1 MKKAHLLRCACP
13 TRSNVPQRVRLRL
26 ARPEQIEGS
35 SLARLASETFLID
48 RVRLLIE
55 DTKHRKLILFLV
67 CAVWTSAAY
76 GQTTKLK
83 VAYPTTVGSMAVLWV
98 AKEARLFEKQGLEV
112 ELIYVAG
119 SSKVVQAMLAKEI
132 PISEIAIPAVIQANL
147 AGADLVM
154 LAGPNHKPGQK
165 IMVKP
170 EIKAPENLKGRKIGI
185 TRFGTSDDFLLRYML
200 GQWKIQPERDVALL
214 QMGGSPEIL
223 AGLGSRGIDGGML
236 SSPLHLRA
244 MKLGFSVLA
253 DLSTIGVDYQ
263 GAGVVTTRAYAREN
277 QDIVRRYLRAYVEAL
292 HRLKTDKSFSV
303 KVIGK
308 YTRISEADALEETYQ
323 HYAVKVMPKMPYPTT
338 KGIQMVLDEIGS
350 RDAKAKGLSPGA
362 LIDVHYLKELE
373 QSGFVKNL
381 YGE

>member
-1 MKKAHLLRCACP
+1 MKKAHLLRCARP
-13 TRSNVPQRVRLRL
+13 TRSNVPQRVRLR
-26 ARPEQIEGS
+26 S
-35 SLARLASETFLID
+35 SVFARLASETFLIGL
-48 RVRLLIE
+48 VRLLIGNV
-55 DTKHRKLILFLV
+55 KHLRLILFLLLM
-67 CAVWTSAAY
+67 VWAGAASA
-76 GQTTKLK
+76 QTTKLK
-83 VAYPTTVGSMAVLWV
+83 VAYPTTVGSMAVIWV
-98 AKEARLFEKQGLEV
+98 AKDARLFEKHGLEV

-170 EIKAPENLKGRKIGI
+170 EIKTPENLKGKKIGI
-185 TRFGTSDDFLLRYML
+185 SRFGTSDDFLLRYML
-200 GQWKIQPERDVALL
+200 GQWKIQPDRDVALL

-223 AGLGSRGIDGGML
+223 AGLGSRGIDAGML
-236 SSPLHLRA
+236 ASPLHLRA
-244 MKLGFSVLA
+244 VKLGFSVLV

-263 GAGVVTTRAYAREN
+263 GAGVVTTRAYARDN
-277 QDIVRRYLRAYVEAL
+277 QDVVRRYLRAYVEGL
-292 HRLKTDKSFSV
+292 HRFKTDKNFSL

-308 YTRISEADALEETYQ
+308 YTRISEPDALEETYQ
-323 HYAVKVMPKMPYPTT
+323 HYAVKVMPKVPYPTT

-350 RDAKAKGLSPGA
+350 RDVKAKNLSPAA
-362 LIDVHYLKELE
+362 LIDVHYLNELE